1 MKYQAPEMILLKA
14 LLMAVVLLYGI
25 SLGKIQ

>member
-1 MKYQAPEMILLKA
+1 MRYQAPEMILLKE